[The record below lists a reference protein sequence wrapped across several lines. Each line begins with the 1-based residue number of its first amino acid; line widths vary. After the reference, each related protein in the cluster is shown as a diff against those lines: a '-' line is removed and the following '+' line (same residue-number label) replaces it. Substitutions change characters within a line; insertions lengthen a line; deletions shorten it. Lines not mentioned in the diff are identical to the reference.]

1 MKHLK
6 KSNSPARGYSVR
18 PLTDIVE
25 TEKELK
31 LISEIPGIPKE
42 SVSIDLEGRVLGI
55 KAGMNKEEKTETGYS
70 FLSRSYERKFRIPE
84 GFDTDKI
91 SADLNDGRL
100 TLVIPK
106 EAVNSP
112 RQISVN

>member
-1 MKHLK
+1 MKQLRK
-6 KSNSPARGYSVR
+6 FNSPTRDYSLR

-42 SVSIDLEGRVLGI
+42 NVSIDLEGRVLGI
-55 KAGMNKEEKTETGYS
+55 KAGMSREEKSDEGISY
-70 FLSRSYERKFRIPE
+70 LSRSYERKFRIPE
-84 GFDTDKI
+84 GFATDKI
-91 SADLNDGRL
+91 SADLHDGML

-112 RQISVN
+112 RQITVN